1 MNQTVNQALIL
12 RGDAP
17 LTRDTRTV
25 FALLDKLSG
34 GRLTVRLPDGRCV
47 AFGHGERCVSLQ
59 VHDERLFARV
69 LARGDIGF
77 AEAYLDG
84 WWESPDLTGVL
95 ALLARNREV
104 LTRAV
109 YGSWR
114 QLLSARMRHW
124 FNRNSRAGSKRNIM
138 AHYDLGNAFYRL
150 WLDPSMS
157 YSAALYRAQD
167 DGSLLTA
174 QHAKYHRI
182 LDRLQAKAGECVL
195 EIGCGWGGFAEL
207 AVQAGLQVTGLT
219 LSPAQLAWAQQR
231 VPSADLR
238 LQDYRDTQAQFD
250 HLVSIEMFEAVGE
263 RWWPTYF
270 STVARALKP
279 GGKALIQSIT
289 IRDDLFSAYRRG
301 TDFIQQYIFPGGML
315 PSRSAFR
322 RAAERQG
329 LQVTD
334 EFAFGLDYARTL
346 AEWRAAFEAHWPQI
360 AALGFDETFRRLWRF
375 YLCYCEAG
383 FLAGNIDV
391 VQFELAHR

>member
-138 AHYDLGNAFYRL
+138 AHYDLGNAFYRQ

-167 DGSLLTA
+167 DGSLLAA

-182 LDRLQAKAGECVL
+182 LDRLQAKAGERVL

-334 EFAFGLDYARTL
+334 EFAFGPDYARTL

>member
-25 FALLDKLSG
+25 FALLDKLSD

-138 AHYDLGNAFYRL
+138 AHYDLGNAFYRQ

-167 DGSLLTA
+167 DGSLLAA
-174 QHAKYHRI
+174 QHAKYRRI
-182 LDRLQAKAGECVL
+182 LDR
-195 EIGCGWGGFAEL
+195 
-207 AVQAGLQVTGLT
+207 
-219 LSPAQLAWAQQR
+219 
-231 VPSADLR
+231 
-238 LQDYRDTQAQFD
+238 
-250 HLVSIEMFEAVGE
+250 
-263 RWWPTYF
+263 
-270 STVARALKP
+270 
-279 GGKALIQSIT
+279 
-289 IRDDLFSAYRRG
+289 
-301 TDFIQQYIFPGGML
+301 
-315 PSRSAFR
+315 
-322 RAAERQG
+322 
-329 LQVTD
+329 
-334 EFAFGLDYARTL
+334 
-346 AEWRAAFEAHWPQI
+346 
-360 AALGFDETFRRLWRF
+360 
-375 YLCYCEAG
+375 
-383 FLAGNIDV
+383 
-391 VQFELAHR
+391 

>member
-138 AHYDLGNAFYRL
+138 AHYDLGNAFYRQ

-167 DGSLLTA
+167 DGSLLAA

-182 LDRLQAKAGECVL
+182 LDRLQARAGERVL

-231 VPSADLR
+231 VPAADLR

-334 EFAFGLDYARTL
+334 EFAFGPDYARTL
-346 AEWRAAFEAHWPQI
+346 AEWRAAFEAQWPQI